1 MSSWLPTLAVAAA
14 VHNSPTGCPSLPA
27 ARPRYVRGMTVTLYS
42 IAVSHPGHA
51 VRGMLAR
58 KRIDH
63 RVVDLWPGMQPLV
76 RIVGFPRHTVPALLL
91 GDGRKVQGS
100 IAIARA
106 LEQLRPEPPLFP
118 ADPAD
123 RARVEAAE
131 RWGDEVL
138 QPVPRRIFR
147 WMTVRHEHVRVWIA
161 GAAHVPFGRLLARPA
176 FQAAWFADDVG
187 ADDAAVQADL
197 AALPGHLAEVERLRT
212 DGVIGG
218 VEPNVADFQ
227 IAATLRSLESL
238 GDLVPITGHPA
249 FRWAATVLPP
259 LPGPT
264 PPGLP
269 AGWLEPVRGTA

>member
-1 MSSWLPTLAVAAA
+1 
-14 VHNSPTGCPSLPA
+14 
-27 ARPRYVRGMTVTLYS
+27 MTVTLYS

-76 RIVGFPRHTVPALLL
+76 RIVDFPRHTVPALLL

-161 GAAHVPFGRLLARPA
+161 GAAHVPFGRLLRGPPSRPRGSRTTWARTTPRCRPTSRRS
-176 FQAAWFADDVG
+176 
-187 ADDAAVQADL
+187 
-197 AALPGHLAEVERLRT
+197 PGTSPRSSGSART
-212 DGVIGG
+212 
-218 VEPNVADFQ
+218 A
-227 IAATLRSLESL
+227 
-238 GDLVPITGHPA
+238 
-249 FRWAATVLPP
+249 
-259 LPGPT
+259 
-264 PPGLP
+264 
-269 AGWLEPVRGTA
+269 